1 MRKRLHYILPSVI
14 TMVLYSIILA
24 VKGIYPFGNNTI
36 DYYDMAQ
43 QIAAFYYHTY
53 DWLHGTKSF
62 FYDWYTALGVNMA
75 MSTSGCSNISPFNL
89 FFLFIKRD
97 SLLKS
102 LSVFNGLKLMCMSF
116 TMYFY
121 LHRTYKSTPLFFKAV
136 ASVGY
141 AFCGFVLVLYIT
153 NQWVDI
159 AVMFPLIMYF
169 YDRLIETGRIKGY
182 VITLAITLI
191 ASYYL
196 GFMILIFIFLYTGL
210 KLVTGPIFK
219 EEKRDMNLLSLG
231 NGTLLSLM
239 SSAFILVPQL
249 MQMLSSARFKN
260 GNEGEADGAFGRYIE
275 IISRVKGDYT
285 TRWWT
290 LLGVSFAA
298 AVILTGLIRYRKD
311 KKLMFTTLSLIL
323 MMVLELFFESINLIW
338 HFGSYVQYPIRNGFI
353 INFVFA
359 YLMCLYAGK
368 MYGEED
374 VHSHRAVDAEETEKV
389 SDVGNGYLSFAVTIF
404 GFLIFIA
411 FMRNHPGMQLRRVFH
426 ITSFMMLVT
435 FICYF
440 FLLNSQKL
448 IQISHYIG
456 RNTNK
461 SSQREGDKTYAG
473 KGDADSVV
481 NSTDDNTDNIG
492 NSNED
497 NTGST
502 GNTGNSSGDKEGHKQ
517 DGKESKRYGWAAGIM
532 ALEILCYGFLLF
544 GKPDFITGYAEEP
557 EQDGEFIYTCNE
569 LRDRLDLDSDFLTRI
584 KNPDESLNANY
595 GLVLM
600 QPALSNWTHMIAPG
614 EQTGAAAWGYT
625 IQFTRLLDAGG
636 TVFSDALLGICK
648 VISSVPMDECL
659 YEPVASARVTTDHR
673 SGDETEY
680 TMYRPEY
687 MLPFGILLG
696 SSDTDNPAGEGS
708 YPDVVQLHN
717 SIYHSMITRGAKPTE
732 DIAHWI
738 IRKEHTMEPD
748 ELFSSAGIDT
758 EAYLNGRTVTINA
771 TIEDECALYLLGS
784 GGDMEYAN
792 CTIEVMGGSLSGTD
806 NSNVSDD
813 GYTMIGIPTIKDP
826 GNVYYPAHFNNN
838 AVYLGCF
845 GNEKARIRVTMDLAK
860 GEPFDVDIMGLSM
873 DAVKYVCEEC
883 IGISGD
889 NMSAGGRT
897 LDFDVSSA
905 GSDSCI
911 MLPLTYDKG
920 WKIRINGQKVKAEQY
935 AGLFMRFPLFEG
947 DNKISMRFTPQ
958 GTAPGVL
965 VTVLAL
971 VMMFV
976 YIVLRRIS
984 PDALEHFA
992 ESVVDLVSPAIER
1005 GYLVVFVL
1013 AVMFV
1018 YIVPVLYGLF
1028 ILARGAG

>member
-1 MRKRLHYILPSVI
+1 MLFISCSGMNRQMNVRKRLHYILPSLI
-14 TMVLYSIILA
+14 TMVLYSIILT
-24 VKGIYPFGNNTI
+24 VKGIFPFGDNTI

-121 LHRTYKSTPLFFKAV
+121 IHRTCKSTPLFFKAV

-159 AVMFPLIMYF
+159 AVMFPLVMYF
-169 YDRLIETGRIKGY
+169 YDRMIETGRVKGY
-182 VITLAITLI
+182 VITLAVTLI

-210 KLVTGPIFK
+210 KLVTGPLFK
-219 EEKRDMNLLSLG
+219 EDKRDMHLLSLG
-231 NGTLLSLM
+231 AGTLLGLM
-239 SSAFILVPQL
+239 SSAFILIPQL
-249 MQMLSSARFKN
+249 TQMLSSARFKN

-275 IISRVKGDYT
+275 IISHVKGDYT

-311 KKLMFTTLSLIL
+311 RKLLFTTLSLIL

-374 VHSHRAVDAEETEKV
+374 SPSAGAVDPEESV
-389 SDVGNGYLSFAVTIF
+389 SEGFADVNNGYLSFIVTIL

-426 ITSFMMLVT
+426 ITSFMMSLT
-435 FICYF
+435 FIFYF
-440 FLLNSQKL
+440 LLLNSQKL

-456 RNTNK
+456 RNTNRK
-461 SSQREGDKTYAG
+461 SQGEENVTNADKGNAGNAGNSRDDNEVYKRSGKAG
-473 KGDADSVV
+473 K
-481 NSTDDNTDNIG
+481 
-492 NSNED
+492 
-497 NTGST
+497 
-502 GNTGNSSGDKEGHKQ
+502 
-517 DGKESKRYGWAAGIM
+517 RCGWAAGII

-557 EQDGEFIYTCNE
+557 EQDGEYIYTCNE
-569 LRDRLDLDSDFLTRI
+569 LRNIPGMDGDFLTRI

-614 EQTGAAAWGYT
+614 EQTGAAAWGYS

-636 TVFSDALLGICK
+636 TVFSDALLGIGK

-659 YEPVASARVTTDHR
+659 YEPVASAQVTTDHG
-673 SGDETEY
+673 SGDKTEY

-687 MLPFGILLG
+687 MLPFGILIG
-696 SSDTDNPAGEGS
+696 KPDADNISGEGA
-708 YPDVVQLHN
+708 YPDAVQLHN
-717 SIYHSMITRGAKPTE
+717 SIYHSMLTKGAKPAE

-738 IRKEHTMEPD
+738 IRKEHAMESD
-748 ELFSSAGIDT
+748 ELFSSAGVDT
-758 EAYLNGRTVTINA
+758 EAYLDGRTVTINA

-806 NSNVSDD
+806 KGNASDA

-845 GNEKARIRVTMDLAK
+845 NNEKASIRVTMDLAK

-883 IGISGD
+883 IGVSSD

-897 LDFDVSSA
+897 LDFDVSSV
-905 GSDSCI
+905 GKDQYI
-911 MLPLTYDKG
+911 MLPVTYDKG
-920 WKIRINGQKVKAEQY
+920 WKVRINGQKVKAEPY
-935 AGLFMRFPLFEG
+935 AGLFMRFPLSEG
-947 DNKISMRFTPQ
+947 DNKVSMRFTPP
-958 GTAPGVL
+958 GTIPGVI
-965 VTVLAL
+965 VTVFAL
-971 VMMFV
+971 LVIGV
-976 YIVLRRIS
+976 YIVIRRIS
-984 PDALEHFA
+984 MDAFDRFA
-992 ESVVDLVSPAIER
+992 ESFIDLVSPAIEK
-1005 GYLVVFVL
+1005 GYLVVFAL
-1013 AVMFV
+1013 AVLFV
-1018 YIVPVLYGLF
+1018 YIVPVFYG
-1028 ILARGAG
+1028 IYIIARGMG